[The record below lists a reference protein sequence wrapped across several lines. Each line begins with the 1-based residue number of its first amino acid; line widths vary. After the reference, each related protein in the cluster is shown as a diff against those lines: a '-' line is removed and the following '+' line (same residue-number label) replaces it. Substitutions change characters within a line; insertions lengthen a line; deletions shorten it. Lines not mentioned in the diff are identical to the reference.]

1 MGELDFERK
10 ELVKAVDGALQEIEQ
25 TALEMRVAT
34 LGGRFH
40 VRWDEG
46 GSATALGQLPFFAEF
61 LEVSGL
67 FARWLGG
74 CPMAYSS
81 PNAPEAVDV
90 LGTWMLSILDGQRR
104 YAHVSGLRG
113 DEVAPQILGMNK
125 IISDE
130 SLRRALAHLAPNQ
143 AKPYSAEERAARAA
157 QLAKSTAW
165 MDTALS
171 ESSREALRQPWIL
184 DVDTTIKLLYGHQ
197 AGAEVGYNPTKPGRP
212 SHTLHTYWIGNLR
225 LVLDVEVQGGKAIAG
240 KYSQPRL
247 RLLLERLAVE
257 ERPVLVRGDIAFGN
271 EGMMAAME
279 EIGQRYLFKLKQTAG
294 VKRLIERLWRRSD
307 WQGVGQGF
315 DAVEAELQLAGWTR
329 ARRVVVLRRRVKSSL
344 VAEASNESTQPELQ
358 FLDHSE
364 RAKLWEYAVLVT
376 NADYATEAMGQL
388 YRDRADCENGFD
400 ELKNQWGWGGYTTQ
414 DLERC
419 NLSARAVALIYN
431 WWSWYV
437 RLAHPKTRLEAI
449 TSRPMLLAGVGRLT
463 EHAGQSRLLL
473 TLSHAAGDQIRAM
486 IVNVRKGLDHV
497 LASAPQ
503 LPKAGRWPALVR
515 YIADKIINAR
525 PKASPP
531 TPVAPP
537 SLILAAG

>member
-171 ESSREALRQPWIL
+171 ESSREALRKPWIL

-240 KYSQPRL
+240 KYSRPRL

-279 EIGQRYLFKLKQTAG
+279 EIEQRYLFKLKQTAG

>member
-240 KYSQPRL
+240 KYSRPRL

-279 EIGQRYLFKLKQTAG
+279 EIEQRYLFKLKQTAG

-537 SLILAAG
+537 SLTLAAG